1 MCNKKTIFKFEV
13 ISTIIIMI
21 SGVLLHFTYEW
32 SGNNNIVG
40 LVTPVNESVWEHLK
54 LLFFPMLI
62 LLIIGYYYV
71 GKKYENYLCAKT
83 LGIIVSM
90 IFIVIFFYTY
100 LGVVGKNIDFINI
113 GSFFVAV
120 ILGQYISYR
129 NIFSVK
135 FCNSKTAIIYLI
147 VMIILF
153 MLFSFNPP
161 DIGLFRVPKM

>member
-1 MCNKKTIFKFEV
+1 
-13 ISTIIIMI
+13 MI
-21 SGVLLHFTYEW
+21 CASL
-32 SGNNNIVG
+32 
-40 LVTPVNESVWEHLK
+40 SV
-54 LLFFPMLI
+54 LI

-129 NIFSVK
+129 NIFSVHK
-135 FCNSKTAIIYLI
+135 Y
-147 VMIILF
+147 
-153 MLFSFNPP
+153 
-161 DIGLFRVPKM
+161 PKNYP